1 MNLEDL
7 KSSNVE
13 NADEGGLR
21 AEHSVEGF
29 VNPMYNPLEETL
41 IECLCQCLAGEFHL
55 HTYHVFQYTCELA
68 RMDRDKM
75 GGGGGGDS
83 MYITLLDTCSNT
95 VSGLNGTRAGTRCR
109 NRTLAGTL
117 AQYRGG
123 TLSLII
129 LHCIAHLSFVL

>member
-21 AEHSVEGF
+21 AEHSVKGF

-75 GGGGGGDS
+75 GGGGGG
-83 MYITLLDTCSNT
+83 
-95 VSGLNGTRAGTRCR
+95 G
-109 NRTLAGTL
+109 
-117 AQYRGG
+117 
-123 TLSLII
+123 
-129 LHCIAHLSFVL
+129 